1 MWGSTEPPWWV
12 SWRTTAAGCR
22 REQVLVGGGGGL
34 GLMGMRERA
43 VGAGG
48 QVTVQSELGRG
59 TRVRLVIPLNNG
71 DA

>member
-1 MWGSTEPPWWV
+1 MGLDGASVVGVVEDD
-12 SWRTTAAGCR
+12 GCGF
-22 REQVLVGGGGGL
+22 EQVLVGGGGGL